1 MACKSFIII
10 SISIRQILSYI
21 FFRPLEEHVSKWEYI
36 VEATDSKGL
45 SVTDT
50 LDITVQQHK
59 GRRTVNH
66 EFSMK
71 LRIQEKYSAAID
83 WQIKILK
90 GLVSLF
96 RDTDM
101 DQITVRDVDIRSD
114 PVEFIWTNDTLPKNY
129 CPQSDISRLMGV
141 RKLY

>member
-1 MACKSFIII
+1 M
-10 SISIRQILSYI
+10 
-21 FFRPLEEHVSKWEYI
+21 
-36 VEATDSKGL
+36 EATDSKGA
-45 SVTDT
+45 SVNDT

-71 LRIQEKYSAAID
+71 LRVTKKYPSIVD
-83 WQIKILK
+83 WQIRILK

-101 DQITVRDVDIRSD
+101 DQITVRNVVLDTD
-114 PVEFIWTNDTLPKNY
+114 PIEFIWTNDTLPKND
-129 CPQSDISRLMGV
+129 CPKTDIDRLMGV
-141 RKLY
+141 RIYNISLWFAIYVLII